1 MRHMGLEKSFEQF
14 ALSALI
20 QMAFAVATS
29 FPSTTILPFV
39 GAINLV
45 INLPVVD
52 FPQPLSPTKLNVVP
66 SSISK
71 ETSITALTYC
81 FLK

>member
-1 MRHMGLEKSFEQF
+1 M
-14 ALSALI
+14 
-20 QMAFAVATS
+20 
-29 FPSTTILPFV
+29 ILPFV

-52 FPQPLSPTKLNVVP
+52 LPQPLSPTKLNVVP

-71 ETSITALTYC
+71 ETSMTALTYC
-81 FLK
+81 FFEIALLLFESSF